1 MSALTLGDLSPCGE
15 HLLVGD
21 PEIALH
27 DLERGPAAGPPHDLG
42 RHPRRDRP
50 QPTERADAQAELAA
64 LTVRRLCQESQDRLG
79 VPFAPGYKQVAARLQ
94 VSDATAK
101 RHLAHAKRLGLL
113 APCPGY
119 WPTRDP
125 Q

>member
-1 MSALTLGDLSPCGE
+1 MD
-15 HLLVGD
+15 
-21 PEIALH
+21 
-27 DLERGPAAGPPHDLG
+27 
-42 RHPRRDRP
+42 RHPRLPAQPVDHPPDGPGGHRHP

-79 VPFAPGYKQVAARLQ
+79 VPFAPGYKQVAKRLN

-101 RHLAHAKRLGLL
+101 RRLAHAKRLGLL